1 MAPESESL
9 SELERV
15 ACYVC
20 GARESQPWAEE
31 NGFFA
36 VRCRECGL
44 VYVNPCPTRGSI
56 SLAAQSGL
64 HSGEATLDETGA
76 RDAGKVKHY
85 QQRLRAV
92 FDAGVLA
99 RMPGARWLD
108 IGCGFGE
115 FLEALQLESAGA
127 LATVGSEPN
136 ERKATAARSRGL
148 DVTFRELSRE
158 APGYAFV
165 SLLNVFSHLPD
176 PPELLRQLAGLLE
189 PGGQLLLQTG
199 NWAELERVNVPDRL
213 HLPDHL
219 SFASEPL
226 VTRVLEAAGF
236 SEISVLR
243 YPMFPPSVFARLRNL
258 GQSTPTAVASDL
270 WFRARVKPR

>member
-1 MAPESESL
+1 MSSAFEPPIEIES
-9 SELERV
+9 V

-31 NGFFA
+31 NGFLA
-36 VRCRECGL
+36 VRCNECGL
-44 VYVNPCPTRGSI
+44 VYVNPRPTRGSI

-64 HSGEATLDETGA
+64 HAGEAMVDETGA

-85 QQRLRAV
+85 QQRLRAL
-92 FDAGVLA
+92 FDAGALA
-99 RMPGARWLD
+99 RKARARWLD

-127 LATVGSEPN
+127 LSTVGSEPN
-136 ERKATAARSRGL
+136 VHKATAARSRGL

-158 APGYAFV
+158 APGYSFV

-176 PPELLRQLAGLLE
+176 PPELLRQLAGLLD
-189 PGGQLLLQTG
+189 PGGQLVLQTG

-219 SFASEPL
+219 SFASEKL
-226 VTRVLEAAGF
+226 VRRLLEAAGF
-236 SEISVLR
+236 SEIAVQR
-243 YPMFPPSVFARLRNL
+243 YPMFRPGILARLRGL
-258 GQSTPTAVASDL
+258 GDRAPATVASDL
-270 WFRARVKPR
+270 WFKARVNSR